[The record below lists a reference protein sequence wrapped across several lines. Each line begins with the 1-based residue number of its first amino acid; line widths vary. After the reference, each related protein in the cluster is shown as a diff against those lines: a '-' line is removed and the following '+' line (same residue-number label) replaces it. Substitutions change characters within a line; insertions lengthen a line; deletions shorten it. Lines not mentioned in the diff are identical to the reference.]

1 MRSRL
6 CMSVVLSASLLA
18 PGWALAETD
27 AASIKSSIEAYVST
41 MSAEM
46 DDAAVAYDDLSVTES
61 GAGYDVAFKGL
72 TIKDD
77 DGLLVTLGDP
87 SFFVEEVG
95 EDFAFSKMWLPDSIT
110 FSHEKEA
117 ETGTLSW
124 TLKKGEGLWSPV
136 LEELKGLDMA
146 MSDVKIVVDEGGESS
161 KQMVALLGDVAM
173 KGMTEEVSATDW
185 NQSSSASFGPID
197 VKDPEGDGALA
208 IGSIEITSLVTG
220 LNPGSYQKHVALMDQ
235 LGEAHEMNDQAK
247 IDEIKNEIQGL
258 ALVAQGG
265 QVGVVIKDVDFME
278 HKGDQ
283 VHFVM
288 EETSLVFRGSAPAD
302 AETGSMGLTLMGV
315 GAKYEGADL
324 QGEDKL
330 AAMVAPNDWD
340 VNIELSKLPIKET
353 SQAIVELIF
362 AGIGIQDEP
371 MIPFP
376 QIMAAMGQ
384 AGSEV
389 LVDSLSLVG
398 PLASLD
404 GEAKATVDPA
414 SAMGAVGDATLK
426 LIGLA
431 KLEAAISDLPAEM
444 QQDIA
449 GGLVFLKGL
458 GAPEPDGDDINYVY
472 EFSLPADGNITLNG
486 QPMGALLGN

>member
-6 CMSVVLSASLLA
+6 CMSVVLTASLLA

-27 AASIKSSIEAYVST
+27 ADSIKQSIESYLSMA
-41 MSAEM
+41 SAEM
-46 DDAAVAYDDLSVTES
+46 EGAKVAYTDLSVTES
-61 GAGYDVAFKGL
+61 GPGYDVAFKGL
-72 TIKDD
+72 TVKEE

-95 EDFAFSKMWLPDSIT
+95 EDFAFSKMVLPGSIL
-110 FSHEKEA
+110 FSHEKESESA
-117 ETGTLSW
+117 TLSW
-124 TLKKGEGLWSPV
+124 TLKKAEGLWSPA
-136 LEELKGLDMA
+136 LQELKGLDMA
-146 MSDVKIVVDEGGESS
+146 MGDVTLTVDEGGESA
-161 KQMVALLGDVAM
+161 KQLVAKMGDVAM
-173 KGMTEEVSATDW
+173 KGVTEVVSDTDW
-185 NQSSSASFGPID
+185 NQDSMLSIGPID
-197 VKDPEGDGALA
+197 VKDPEGDGSLT
-208 IGSIEITSLVTG
+208 IGTIEVTSLVTG
-220 LNPGSYQKHVALMDQ
+220 LNPGAYQKQFALVDE
-235 LGEAHEMNDQAK
+235 LEEAQEKNDQAK
-247 IDEIKNEIQGL
+247 IDEIKTQMQDV

-265 QVGVVIKDVDFME
+265 QAGVVVKDVNFVE
-278 HKGDQ
+278 HSGDE
-283 VHFVM
+283 VNFVM
-288 EETSLVFRGSAPAD
+288 EESSIVFRGSAPAG

-315 GAKYEGADL
+315 GAKYQGKEL

-330 AAMVAPNDWD
+330 AAMVAPTDWD

-362 AGIGIQDEP
+362 TGIGIQDEP

-376 QIMAAMGQ
+376 QIMMAMGQ

-404 GEAKATVDPA
+404 GDAKATVDPS

-431 KLEAAISDLPAEM
+431 KLEAAVGDLPADM

-458 GAPEPDGDDINYVY
+458 GTPEPDGNDINYVY

-486 QPMGALLGN
+486 QPIGALLGN

>member
-6 CMSVVLSASLLA
+6 CMSVVLTASLLA

-27 AASIKSSIEAYVST
+27 AASIKQSIETYLSMASD
-41 MSAEM
+41 EM
-46 DDAAVAYDDLSVTES
+46 KDANVAYSDLSVTES
-61 GAGYDVAFKGL
+61 GTGYDVAFKGL

-77 DGLLVTLGDP
+77 DGLLVTFGDP

-95 EDFAFSKMWLPDSIT
+95 EDFAFSKMVLPKEIT
-110 FSHEKEA
+110 FSHEKET

-124 TLKKGEGLWSPV
+124 TVKKAEGLWSPV

-146 MSDVKIVVDEGGESS
+146 MSDVTITVDEGGEDA
-161 KQMVALLGDVAM
+161 KQLVAKLGDVAM
-173 KGMTEEVSATDW
+173 KGVTEVVSDTDW
-185 NQSSSASFGPID
+185 NQDSKMSIGPID
-197 VKDPEGDGALA
+197 VKDPEGDGALTIGA
-208 IGSIEITSLVTG
+208 IEVTSLVTG
-220 LNPGSYQKHVALMDQ
+220 LNPAAYQKQFALMDE
-235 LGEAHEMNDQAK
+235 LEAAQEKNDQAK
-247 IDEIKNEIQGL
+247 IQGL
-258 ALVAQGG
+258 KEQMQNVALVAQGG
-265 QVGVVIKDVDFME
+265 QAGVVLKDVDFVE
-278 HKGDQ
+278 TRGDQ

-288 EETSLVFRGSAPAD
+288 EESSIVFRGSAPSD
-302 AETGSMGLTLMGV
+302 AETGSMGLTFLGA
-315 GAKYEGADL
+315 GAKYEGKDL
-324 QGEDKL
+324 QGEDKF
-330 AAMVAPNDWD
+330 AAMVAPTDWD

-353 SQAIVELIF
+353 SAAIVELIF
-362 AGIGIQDEP
+362 TGIGIQDEP

-376 QIMAAMGQ
+376 QIMMAMGK

-389 LVDSLSLVG
+389 LIDSLSLVG

-404 GEAKATVDPA
+404 GDGKATVDPA

-431 KLEAAISDLPAEM
+431 KLEAAIGDLPSDM

-458 GAPEPDGDDINYVY
+458 GTPEPDGDDINYVY
-472 EFSLPADGNITLNG
+472 EFSLPADGNVTLNG
-486 QPMGALLGN
+486 QPIGALLGN